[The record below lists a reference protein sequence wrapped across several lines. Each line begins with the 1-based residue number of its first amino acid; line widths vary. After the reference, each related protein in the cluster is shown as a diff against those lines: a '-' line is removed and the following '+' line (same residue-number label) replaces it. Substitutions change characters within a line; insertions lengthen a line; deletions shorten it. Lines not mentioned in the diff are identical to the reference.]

1 MDFNEALEKLEDVK
15 LRKLKEYRV
24 RVVETVEKTVYVE
37 AYDYEDAEERVDEI
51 SSALAKIYKRMEVEV
66 TFYCGGRYY
75 NIKGIVMDK
84 NDIYKY
90 LVVGEGKIFYDD
102 IYEIKLL

>member
-1 MDFNEALEKLEDVK
+1 MNKADRAAQFQPFDALKGLQEE
-15 LRKLKEYRV
+15 LREREE
-24 RVVETVEKTVYVE
+24 RRTRVEKKE
-37 AYDYEDAEERVDEI
+37 LSEERVDEI

-66 TFYCGGRYY
+66 TFYCSGHYY
-75 NIKGIVMDK
+75 NIKGLVVDK

>member
-1 MDFNEALEKLEDVK
+1 MNKADRAPQFQPFDALKGLQEE
-15 LRKLKEYRV
+15 LREREE
-24 RVVETVEKTVYVE
+24 RRTRVEKKE
-37 AYDYEDAEERVDEI
+37 LSEERVDEI
-51 SSALAKIYKRMEVEV
+51 SFTLAKIYKRMEVEV
-66 TFYCGGRYY
+66 TFYCSGYYY
-75 NIKGIVMDK
+75 NIKGLVVDK

>member
-1 MDFNEALEKLEDVK
+1 MNKADRAAQFQPFDALKGLQEE
-15 LRKLKEYRV
+15 LREREE
-24 RVVETVEKTVYVE
+24 RRTRVEKKE
-37 AYDYEDAEERVDEI
+37 LSEERVDEI

-75 NIKGIVMDK
+75 NIKGIVVDK

-102 IYEIKLL
+102 IYEIKI

>member
-1 MDFNEALEKLEDVK
+1 MNKADRAAQFQPFDALKGLQEE
-15 LRKLKEYRV
+15 LREREE
-24 RVVETVEKTVYVE
+24 RRTRVEKKE
-37 AYDYEDAEERVDEI
+37 LSEERVDEI